1 MRALPKMPLDTIIRY
16 FLVLNEGELMA
27 KNTSIT
33 LGEHFDG
40 FITSQIESGRYGSA
54 SEVIRSALRLLENQE
69 TKLQSLRQLLVE
81 GEQSGDADY
90 DLDSFINELDN
101 ENIR

>member
-1 MRALPKMPLDTIIRY
+1 
-16 FLVLNEGELMA
+16 MA

-33 LGEHFDG
+33 LGEHFDS
-40 FITSQIESGRYGSA
+40 FITSQIQSGRYGSA

-69 TKLQSLRQLLVE
+69 TKLQSLRQLLIE

-90 DLDSFINELDN
+90 DLDSFINELDS

>member
-1 MRALPKMPLDTIIRY
+1 
-16 FLVLNEGELMA
+16 MA

-33 LGEHFDG
+33 LGEHFDS
-40 FITSQIESGRYGSA
+40 FITSQVQSGRYGSA

-90 DLDSFINELDN
+90 DLDSFISELDS
-101 ENIR
+101 ENNR